1 MCSASASA
9 SNLAMWGSIWY
20 SLLVRAVGAACIV
33 YRLGWAL
40 AAEDIGEF
48 LAGYDVEAA
57 RALLGQEAEGVLPP
71 RLRRALLRLVANLQ
85 MYRPYILPQIPD
97 GFGFL
102 MTLDSCMPNNPAAL
116 DRSEGGAACRPGGGA
131 GGDGFERNRRE
142 ARPGACLQGAGGSSG
157 ARGLSARTDIRHRE
171 LAGERAQL
179 VQPDADDRLAAL
191 RGKPCDECRDDGA
204 RREMARPRDQQLVED
219 EHRER
224 PHAHAGHH
232 RRINPVGGDNTEDDH
247 PHRPRLDQ
255 RHRD

>member
-1 MCSASASA
+1 
-9 SNLAMWGSIWY
+9 
-20 SLLVRAVGAACIV
+20 
-33 YRLGWAL
+33 
-40 AAEDIGEF
+40 
-48 LAGYDVEAA
+48 
-57 RALLGQEAEGVLPP
+57 
-71 RLRRALLRLVANLQ
+71 
-85 MYRPYILPQIPD
+85 
-97 GFGFL
+97 
-102 MTLDSCMPNNPAAL
+102 MPNNPAAL
-116 DRSEGGAACRPGGGA
+116 DRNFGWLPS
-131 GGDGFERNRRE
+131 
-142 ARPGACLQGAGGSSG
+142 GSSG

-219 EHRER
+219 EYRER

-255 RHRD
+255 RHRDVYLKSLGIGWHGWDDWDGWCSATTRSGCTSAPSCTCATGQTGTTD